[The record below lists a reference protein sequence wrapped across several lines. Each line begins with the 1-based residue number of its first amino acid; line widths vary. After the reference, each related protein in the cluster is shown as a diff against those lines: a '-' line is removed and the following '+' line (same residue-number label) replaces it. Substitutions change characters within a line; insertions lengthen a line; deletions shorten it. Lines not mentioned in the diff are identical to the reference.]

1 MEPDAI
7 VALASQLL
15 GGGGLLI
22 INGNARTEGRGE
34 PAGEKERSQLL
45 RGVGWSV
52 RVAGRGD
59 EHLVNDPGVI
69 IELLLLLLQGYE
81 FY

>member
-15 GGGGLLI
+15 GGGVVLII

-34 PAGEKERSQLL
+34 TGEKERSQLL
-45 RGVGWSV
+45 RGVESV